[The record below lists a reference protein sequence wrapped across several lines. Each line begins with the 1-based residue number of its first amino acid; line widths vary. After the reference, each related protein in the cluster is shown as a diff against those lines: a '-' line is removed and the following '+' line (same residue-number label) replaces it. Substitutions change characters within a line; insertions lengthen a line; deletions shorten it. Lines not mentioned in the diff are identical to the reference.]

1 MTFINRE
8 MKRVLTS
15 MLLFMLIIMVGA
27 MQLILG
33 FMVIGLAETTI
44 ITNMNSYDWIL
55 VMTGSIFVFSTF
67 LTLQFM
73 RYIK

>member
-15 MLLFMLIIMVGA
+15 ILLFMLIIMVGA

-33 FMVIGLAETTI
+33 FMVNGFAETTI
-44 ITNMNSYDWIL
+44 IPNMNTYDWIL

>member
-27 MQLILG
+27 MQVILG
-33 FMVIGLAETTI
+33 FMVIGFAETTI
-44 ITNMNSYDWIL
+44 IPNRNTYDWIL

>member
-44 ITNMNSYDWIL
+44 IPNMNSYDWIL